1 MSRCCIKCYM
11 FDECENKIECCAE
24 CDYFS
29 DGTCLYAE
37 EEELVEEE

>member
-1 MSRCCIKCYM
+1 MPRCCIKCYM

-37 EEELVEEE
+37 EEEFVEEE

>member
-1 MSRCCIKCYM
+1 M
-11 FDECENKIECCAE
+11 FDECENKNECCAE

-37 EEELVEEE
+37 EEELIEEE